1 MVENYKIGIN
11 EILVGVTVPR
21 IIVNLMKTLI
31 EAKEAERSL
40 LFGTIYSSQDALK
53 IGLIDELASDKNDAI
68 AKCEAYLNKFKGV
81 PPQARNNTKQI
92 SRQSLLDY
100 MRTQRQKDL
109 EEFVASVMNDEAQTV
124 IKKYLESLK
133 KKKNK

>member
-21 IIVNLMKTLI
+21 IIVELMKTI
-31 EAKEAERSL
+31 IAAKEAERTL
-40 LFGTIYSSQDALK
+40 LFGTIYSAQDALK
-53 IGLIDELASDKNDAI
+53 IGMVDELATDKNDSI
-68 AKCEAYLNKFKGV
+68 AKCEAYLMKFNAI
-81 PPQARNNTKQI
+81 PPQARNNTKQL

-100 MRTQRQKDL
+100 MRTQREKDL
-109 EEFVASVMNDEAQTV
+109 EEFVASVMNEEAQHV

-133 KKKNK
+133 KKKK